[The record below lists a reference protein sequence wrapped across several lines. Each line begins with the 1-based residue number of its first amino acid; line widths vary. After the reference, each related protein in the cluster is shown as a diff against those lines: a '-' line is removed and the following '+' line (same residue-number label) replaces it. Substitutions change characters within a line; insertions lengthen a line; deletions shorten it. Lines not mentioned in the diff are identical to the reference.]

1 MNEPPEKVSGIW
13 YMVLALLALGVVF
26 QVASIVTK
34 GG

>member
-13 YMVLALLALGVVF
+13 YVVLTLLALAVVF
-26 QVASIVTK
+26 QVLSIVTK